1 MISSYLARPL
11 RTLEQAL
18 EDRAQPA
25 DPDFNEPGSVELL
38 VRLLAES
45 TDQNSGIEA
54 PAPASAGRQRSPLDR
69 TRAA

>member
-1 MISSYLARPL
+1 MISSYLNRPL

-18 EDRAQPA
+18 DDLAQPA

-45 TDQNSGIEA
+45 TDQ
-54 PAPASAGRQRSPLDR
+54 QRSPLDR
-69 TRAA
+69 SRAA